1 MKTERARAAWA
12 ILRGVLAAAGG
23 TLVGMTL
30 LATAVI
36 YLQISDAAITAINQV
51 LKVVCVLL
59 GARVAVGVGG
69 KRGFGHRRVRRRPV
83 PGHRPRPLLR
93 PGRRL
98 RRRDHAGR
106 DPPGRRHRRYC
117 RRRAGQPPPP
127 RPHPRDE
134 NVTCLR
140 QKRLVFVK
148 YIPKKRELRPGD
160 KRPMDDRTKA
170 EGK

>member
-69 KRGFGHRRVRRRPV
+69 KRGFVTGACVGALYLAIGHGLYCALGGAFAAVTMLGEILLGAAIGAIAGAV
-83 PGHRPRPLLR
+83 LANLRPR
-93 PGRRL
+93 
-98 RRRDHAGR
+98 A
-106 DPPGRRHRRYC
+106 
-117 RRRAGQPPPP
+117 
-127 RPHPRDE
+127 
-134 NVTCLR
+134 
-140 QKRLVFVK
+140 
-148 YIPKKRELRPGD
+148 
-160 KRPMDDRTKA
+160 RTRTTRM
-170 EGK
+170 